1 MHLFLICVIVYP
13 VRFNILFHIGYAE
26 VKRLD
31 NNYEYENS
39 LLSPQ
44 SRDKKKKKD
53 QPCPHLPGTLLRI
66 FIPAGAVINLL
77 NLIEVTTPSGICLIV
92 RIPLLGDNQEK
103 NNTAFSLSNIVSA
116 IEELGGTVEVMGS

>member
-1 MHLFLICVIVYP
+1 M
-13 VRFNILFHIGYAE
+13 
-26 VKRLD
+26 D

-77 NLIEVTTPSGICLIV
+77 NLIEVTTPSGICSSSEY
-92 RIPLLGDNQEK
+92 LLGDN
-103 NNTAFSLSNIVSA
+103 NGRITAFSLSNIVSA